1 MISQKQ
7 VSIHVSIVKSVLKIV
22 LFAVFLPAPV
32 FAQDQGSQS
41 TTAPAS
47 DVLGSGN
54 YIHIVENLDRT
65 LAFYQDLLGPEPN
78 GGTEPRAFG
87 ALEPV
92 LQMYNAVGAEFR
104 GATIPVPNTDLGMEF
119 LEWRGAQ
126 GSVLSPDFYDHG
138 SPIFLLFVRDIE
150 ASIDS
155 VIANG
160 GSIVTPAGE
169 AVGTGNRFILL
180 QDPDGYFIEI
190 LQLDQTASAGISGNV
205 VYGGFRVTVAD
216 ANQTAQ
222 FYNDAFG
229 YELPEADEFVDDTLL
244 GAITGL
250 GVARSRLVFGMVP
263 NSNLNVELLELIV
276 DGEAKI
282 HQQLPGRGSSMLR
295 IFVRDLDA
303 SINKALTAG
312 AVLAANNEQAVTFGN
327 GMRMQI
333 IEDLDGLL
341 LQLVQR
347 P

>member
-1 MISQKQ
+1 MISRKHL
-7 VSIHVSIVKSVLKIV
+7 SIHISIVKSVLKGI
-22 LFAVFLPAPV
+22 LIAVFLPASV
-32 FAQDQGSQS
+32 FAQNQGSS
-41 TTAPAS
+41 TTAPAG

-65 LAFYQDLLGPEPN
+65 LAFYQDLLGAEPN

-155 VIANG
+155 AIANG

-190 LQLDQTASAGISGNV
+190 LQLDQTSSTGISGNV
-205 VYGGFRVTVAD
+205 VSGGFRVNVAD

-229 YELPEADEFVDDTLL
+229 YVLPQADEFVDDNLL

-250 GVARSRLVFGMVP
+250 GVARSRLIFGTVP
-263 NSNLNVELLELIV
+263 NSNLNVELLELVV
-276 DGEAKI
+276 DGETRI
-282 HQQLPGRGSSMLR
+282 YQQLPGIGSSMLR
-295 IFVRDLDA
+295 IFVRDLDV
-303 SINKALTAG
+303 SVSKALTAG

-333 IEDLDGLL
+333 IEDRDGLL